1 MLLLLVY
8 NHEKLKPHLILS
20 SDFIITTCLVL
31 VVLQPDSP
39 FVQTKLADHRPVV
52 VVVVIVLG
60 HVLVIIIIT
69 FLLLLVV
76 LQRSPPCADQT
87 GWP

>member
-1 MLLLLVY
+1 MKGHLITHIHYLNVIIFVVCLLLV
-8 NHEKLKPHLILS
+8 
-20 SDFIITTCLVL
+20 VL
-31 VVLQPDSP
+31 VPISP
-39 FVQTKLADHRPVV
+39 FVQTKLADHRPVVVV